1 MTKIYI
7 SGGPG
12 SGKTTYARR
21 LSKQLGI
28 PHFDLDEVKW
38 INHKGIFSQ
47 KRPKEERIA
56 LLNKIL
62 TENKNWI
69 LEGVYFQD
77 WIIPVVEQADKIIIL
92 KPSRWLRQWR
102 IIRRSMRR
110 ALHIDPKKHKENPI
124 VLWNLL
130 SWSHVYET
138 KYLPILMEKV
148 QRFGKECEII
158 ENPEQFRN

>member
-12 SGKTTYARR
+12 SGKTTYAKF
-21 LSKQLGI
+21 LSKQLNV

-38 INHKGIFSQ
+38 IKGKNVFNQ

-62 TENKNWI
+62 SENKDWI

-77 WIIPVVEQADKIIIL
+77 WIIPVVEQADKIIVL
-92 KPSRWLRQWR
+92 KTPRRIRQIR
-102 IIRRSMRR
+102 IIRRSFRR
-110 ALHIDPKKHKENPI
+110 AFHLEPKKHKENPI
-124 VLWNLL
+124 VLGKLL
-130 SWSHVYET
+130 HWSHFYET
-138 KYLPILMEKV
+138 KYLPLLLEKV
-148 QRFGKECEII
+148 KKAGKECEILTK
-158 ENPEQFRN
+158 F